1 MKTQKK
7 IIIFLSVVTIVIV
20 AIIGG
25 RAIIS
30 KKIATAIE
38 AAKKAPVGV
47 IATNVKFFSF
57 QDQIDTFGTAIA
69 NRSFSIR
76 IKKEDLASSID
87 FDKYPFIKKGEEIA
101 KLTNGEIIIAPFSG
115 RVGKREIT
123 PGILGGENSIIA
135 NLDDIKLLKIDI
147 KLPETYFA
155 DIKNGLKVTA
165 TTDAYKETFSGS
177 ITSVSSRVDPTTR
190 SILVQA
196 KINNP
201 DEKLIPG
208 MLLNIRVI
216 FNEKSS
222 LSVPEEALLIQGE
235 DKFIFKIENNIIERT
250 NVQIGRRN
258 QNKVE
263 IISGLNENEVILA
276 EGTNKVRPKGKV
288 TIVKTVD

>member
-7 IIIFLSVVTIVIV
+7 IIIFLSIVTIVIV

-38 AAKKAPVGV
+38 AGKKAPVGV

>member
-38 AAKKAPVGV
+38 AGKKAPVGV

-165 TTDAYKETFSGS
+165 TTDAYKETFNGS

-263 IISGLNENEVILA
+263 IISGLNENEIILA